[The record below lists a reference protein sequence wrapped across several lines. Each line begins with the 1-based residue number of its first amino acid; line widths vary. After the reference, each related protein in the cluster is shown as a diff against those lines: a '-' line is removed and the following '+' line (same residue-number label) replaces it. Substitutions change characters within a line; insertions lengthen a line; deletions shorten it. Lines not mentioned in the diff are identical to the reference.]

1 MKIFLSQ
8 NFYVFFQNK
17 LLINIITVIVNF
29 SAEPKM
35 RIENSHFQK
44 IRGKSFSHQIP
55 IQTHSILET
64 YQLSFFLLSNYFHYL
79 FFYSRA

>member
-1 MKIFLSQ
+1 
-8 NFYVFFQNK
+8 
-17 LLINIITVIVNF
+17 
-29 SAEPKM
+29 M